1 MTLCDGFTGIVVT
14 SLSDTESS
22 SPPSPSERI
31 LEIPNNSMDSI
42 IDLDTLASSPLPNN
56 GAHIHQ
62 PGPGGFTISPSFLSR
77 LNRHQLRESAEEKAF
92 PSYGFPAG
100 YQGEKGLVMY
110 RPPPLF
116 GMGMNSARSSR
127 NGVSDDDD
135 AEEDRLDLGAR
146 IEEINDDEE
155 EIEVDGNRMR
165 DNAAMDAMDMD
176 VDNGLVDDV
185 EGMDIG

>member
-1 MTLCDGFTGIVVT
+1 
-14 SLSDTESS
+14 
-22 SPPSPSERI
+22 
-31 LEIPNNSMDSI
+31 
-42 IDLDTLASSPLPNN
+42 
-56 GAHIHQ
+56 
-62 PGPGGFTISPSFLSR
+62 
-77 LNRHQLRESAEEKAF
+77 
-92 PSYGFPAG
+92 
-100 YQGEKGLVMY
+100 
-110 RPPPLF
+110 
-116 GMGMNSARSSR
+116 MGMNSARSSR